1 MRAKRTRPRIPLS
14 KSWSLHVKSAV
25 LHAISLAHYA
35 IVNARGRTMCSIHP
49 RARHWA
55 QNERLREECALLRE
69 EIRIQDMR
77 MAQILPQRRPHYL
90 PHERM
95 AILELRAARGWSLK
109 QTADAFLIT
118 QATVVSWSARLDE
131 GGPNALLQLPVH
143 GESVIVRRWE
153 LASSHFPDNSLFRFY
168 AIV

>member
-1 MRAKRTRPRIPLS
+1 M
-14 KSWSLHVKSAV
+14 
-25 LHAISLAHYA
+25 
-35 IVNARGRTMCSIHP
+35 
-49 RARHWA
+49 
-55 QNERLREECALLRE
+55 RE

-118 QATVVSWSARLDE
+118 QATIVSWSARPDE

-153 LASSHFPDNSLFRFY
+153 LASSHFPDNSLLFPVPILCGSLKKLLFGGVFRANSAEFGAENRINSLY
-168 AIV
+168 FPC